1 MAGLIGWGW
10 KQYVSLSGPGNVA
23 ISVVW
28 GVVAGLAGL
37 CLWILMLEPFLK
49 PNPTPWKPSAFYLRL
64 IAASLL
70 VPVFEELLMRGYV
83 FRVAYQW
90 AIERRTK
97 AENALGKV
105 LAERSINDFV
115 PGAWNL
121 WAVVISSIVFAMGH
135 HMKEWPAAILYGLLM
150 SLLWILRKGSDF
162 LCRGPWDY
170 QFGPRDLRVSHTK
183 MGILVNKRSEP
194 V

>member
-1 MAGLIGWGW
+1 VAGLIGWGW

-150 SLLWILRKGSDF
+150 SLLWILRK
-162 LCRGPWDY
+162 
-170 QFGPRDLRVSHTK
+170 DLISCVVAHGTTNLAL
-183 MGILVNKRSEP
+183 GIYVYLTQRWEFW
-194 V
+194 